1 MLSEKHKLIMA
12 RYLLNIYEKQLESVY
27 ENYQYISSIKISSKT
42 SKINKWFLFRI
53 FQESFI
59 EQDIRRVESFFQKE
73 SEKTLKEYKEIYN
86 IIFLLK
92 SYITKCNNKKMQ
104 ESFFYLVS
112 YLELSN
118 REKTQTILN
127 KLWKDYLDEQK
138 GTSLTT
144 LELDAKFIKIR

>member
-92 SYITKCNNKKMQ
+92 SYITKCNNKKIQ

>member
-1 MLSEKHKLIMA
+1 MLSEKQRLIMA

-27 ENYQYISSIKISSKT
+27 KNFRYLSSINISSKT
-42 SKINKWFLFRI
+42 SKSNKWFLFRI

-59 EQDIRRVESFFQKE
+59 EQDIRCVESFFQKE

-92 SYITKCNNKKMQ
+92 NYITKCNNKKMQ

-118 REKTQTILN
+118 REKTQTILD